1 MSEVNVMEPKT
12 RRGLATRN
20 KILKAAERLF
30 GEKGYY
36 NTSIND
42 IAVKAEVAPGTL
54 YIYFKDKYTL
64 YCYLVKHYS
73 HTLRSEIAKR
83 IKAKGN
89 ATRREKERIGILYY
103 LQTIQEHPHIYN
115 IIWESLH
122 VDKKLFVEYYEK
134 FSANYQKNLNEAY
147 NQGEIEKFDNE
158 VISYMLMGI
167 SSFIGLRYV
176 TFEKNVDLE
185 VVVDEVMR
193 VLDSGIF
200 TPKGVKHQD

>member
-1 MSEVNVMEPKT
+1 MTEVTVMEPKT
-12 RRGLATRN
+12 KRGFATRD

-42 IAVKAEVAPGTL
+42 IAVKAKVAPGTL

-64 YCYLVKHYS
+64 YCYLVTQYGHWV
-73 HTLRSEIAKR
+73 RSEIAKK
-83 IKAKGN
+83 IKQSDCV
-89 ATRREKERIGILYY
+89 TRRDKERIGLICY

-122 VDKKLFVEYYEK
+122 VDKELFENYYNT
-134 FSANYQKNLNEAY
+134 FSKGYQKNLNMAY
-147 NQGEIEKFDNE
+147 DAGEIEEFDNE
-158 VISYMLMGI
+158 IISYVLMGI

-176 TFEKNVDLE
+176 KFEKNVDLE
-185 VVVDEVMR
+185 QVVDEVMR
-193 VLDSGIF
+193 VLDNGLFI
-200 TPKGVKHQD
+200 KK